1 MRSPVLASL
10 ILMLC
15 ATTAMATTVTLTMD
29 EVPLQPIHNLTVTKS
44 GVGFTF
50 TEPTNTLFYNSIG
63 PGSITFVQDPS
74 IQGSPIRPFSVAF
87 SQPVDFIQFG
97 LVELASGA
105 LTGAS
110 VQLSNGTVIPL
121 ALTLVDPFPE
131 GQFTYS
137 GTPVTGFSL
146 TPAPGAVAM
155 AFDNLT
161 VNTVSVPEPAS
172 LSFLIAGI
180 FTVTALLHRQRNFL
194 RVLRQS

>member
-1 MRSPVLASL
+1 MRSAVLASL
-10 ILMLC
+10 VLLFC
-15 ATTAMATTVTLTMD
+15 ATTAMAATVTLTMD

-50 TEPTNTLFYNSIG
+50 TEPTGTLFYNSIG
-63 PGSITFVQDPS
+63 PGNITFIQDPS
-74 IQGSPIRPFSVAF
+74 IQGSPIRAFSVAF
-87 SQPVDFIQFG
+87 SEPVNFVQFG
-97 LVELASGA
+97 LVELATGA

-161 VNTVSVPEPAS
+161 VSTLSVPEPGS
-172 LSFLIAGI
+172 LALLIAGM
-180 FTVTALLHRQRNFL
+180 FTMLGFLGRHRNFRSAL
-194 RVLRQS
+194 REN